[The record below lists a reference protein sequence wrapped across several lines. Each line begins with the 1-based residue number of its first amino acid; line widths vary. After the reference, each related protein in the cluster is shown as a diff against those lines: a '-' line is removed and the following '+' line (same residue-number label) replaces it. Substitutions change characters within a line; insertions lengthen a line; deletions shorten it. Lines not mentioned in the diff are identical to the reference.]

1 MRTRIRPYLAIFR
14 QKLLEGLQYRAGFW
28 GTTATHVVWVCVRV
42 VVVAIFYRHGSGQA
56 GVTLTQ
62 AAAMI
67 WLQEMALNL
76 MPGFGVDFTVWNKIA
91 KGDVGYDLVRPL
103 DVYSHWYVSA
113 LSDKL
118 ARFLLSIAPVTV
130 VALLT
135 PGEIGLRLAPS
146 LPSILAGLLTLTT
159 GLALSC
165 AVICLCYAAQMDV
178 NVGDAPARVLMI
190 VAQILAGSLLPLQLW
205 PDALQGFLRWQPFA
219 AMMDLPLRFMAG
231 SASLSELPPVLL
243 SQLVW
248 GVLIW
253 RLGRAWIGRNLRRLI
268 AQGG

>member
-1 MRTRIRPYLAIFR
+1 MKGRLKPYAALFR
-14 QKLLEGLQYRAGFW
+14 QRLLEGLQYRAGFW
-28 GTTATHVVWVCVRV
+28 GSTITHVVWVIVRV
-42 VVVAIFYRHGSGQA
+42 VIVGIFYRHGSGQA

-91 KGDVGYDLVRPL
+91 KGDVAYDLVRPL
-103 DVYSHWYVSA
+103 DVYSQWYVSA

-118 ARFLLSIAPVTV
+118 ARFMLSIVPVTA
-130 VALLT
+130 VALLAR
-135 PGEIGLRLAPS
+135 GDMGLYLAPS
-146 LPSILAGLLTLTT
+146 PLSVLAGLFTLAT
-159 GLALSC
+159 GLMLSC
-165 AVICLCYAAQMDV
+165 AVICLCYAVQMDV
-178 NVGDAPARVLMI
+178 NMGDAPSRVMMI
-190 VAQILAGSLLPLQLW
+190 LAQILAGSVLPLQLW
-205 PDALQGFLRWQPFA
+205 PDAMQTFLRWQPFA

>member
-1 MRTRIRPYLAIFR
+1 MKPYRAIFR
-14 QKLLEGLQYRAGFW
+14 QQLLTGLQYRAGYW
-28 GTTATHVVWVCVRV
+28 GSTITHVVWVIVRV
-42 VVVAIFYRHGSGQA
+42 AIVGIFYRYGRGQA
-56 GVTLTQ
+56 GVTLRQ
-62 AAAMI
+62 AVCMI

-76 MPGFGVDFTVWNKIA
+76 MPGFGMDFTVWNKIA
-91 KGDVGYDLVRPL
+91 RGDVGYDLVRPL
-103 DVYSHWYVSA
+103 DVYNHWYVSA

-118 ARFLLSIAPVTV
+118 ARFLLAIVPVTAA
-130 VALLT
+130 ALLAR
-135 PGEIGLRLAPS
+135 GDMGLHLAASP
-146 LPSILAGLLTLTT
+146 LSILAGLLTLAT
-159 GLALSC
+159 GLAVSC

-178 NVGDAPARVLMI
+178 NVGDAPSRVMMI
-190 VAQILAGSLLPLQLW
+190 VSQILAGSLLPLQLW